1 MISGAEGPMAVVV
14 DASAMAALLF
24 GEPAG
29 ERVAG
34 MLAERRLI
42 GPTLLRYE
50 LASVLRKKL
59 NRHPERRDELV
70 QVMSAWSRLPLDEV
84 QAEPA
89 AVASLAEELDVTAC
103 DAAYLWLGRL
113 AGAAIV
119 TLDDAMSAAARRL
132 GLPAV

>member
-1 MISGAEGPMAVVV
+1 
-14 DASAMAALLF
+14 MAALLF
-24 GEPAG
+24 GERAG

-50 LASVLRKKL
+50 LVSVLRKKL

-89 AVASLAEELDVTAC
+89 AVASLAEELDVTAY